1 VDISVVAKPAGAV
14 VAVVDVDVGS
24 VVVGPDDADPLLD
37 DPPFPQAAPRVVR
50 AAATGRARRTPR
62 P

>member
-1 VDISVVAKPAGAV
+1 VDTSVVAKTPGAV

-24 VVVGPDDADPLLD
+24 VVVDWDGSDPVLD

-50 AAATGRARRTPR
+50 AAATRRERRTR
-62 P
+62 RR